1 MKLLSWDQQLGLAS
15 PRPYAAN
22 QNGKTQTPS
31 KNETGLDASR
41 HTQVSAEGAEK
52 NFLLDMLFH
61 RMSVMAWLQ
70 QIPPVCPSTSSCQ
83 VSERPLASPTDR
95 SFFEQRGEP
104 TWTVSLAQPRQGD
117 DSCGC

>member
-22 QNGKTQTPS
+22 QNVKTQTPS

-52 NFLLDMLFH
+52 NFLLDMDECNRLFYKRGCQEH
-61 RMSVMAWLQ
+61 S
-70 QIPPVCPSTSSCQ
+70 STSAGSA
-83 VSERPLASPTDR
+83 VMV
-95 SFFEQRGEP
+95 RGIQ
-104 TWTVSLAQPRQGD
+104 SLVR
-117 DSCGC
+117 